1 MALWWG
7 MGKKHFSSQ
16 QRGCASTPPQ
26 HHLNDN
32 HTTTEL
38 GTELPLLLCDP
49 SIFTSPHIY
58 DNIAHYID
66 YTKSPNMSLFQY
78 FIPDRSNT
86 PLIVA
91 LTASITTIT
100 LILLN
105 RILYPPLPKLLRSPL
120 KTVLPTLP
128 KDELEKLEY
137 KPDTFPGARDVET
150 PYGSIRVYEFGPVG
164 AAKVLLVHGIS
175 TPCTTLTK
183 LALSL
188 ANHPSRPSRVMLF
201 DLFGR
206 GYSDNPAD
214 LPHDARLYVTQI
226 LIALA
231 SSPLPWTG
239 SDNSFN
245 LIGYSLGGAIATHF
259 AVSFPHLVKDLVL
272 LAPAGMIRPASFGT
286 LTRKVFTSGVL
297 PRAFLHLATRRR
309 LRRPIR
315 SSTKKGKAT
324 AKLHA
329 KEQLQQDPASKFVE
343 AETADDV
350 DGNGEPRTG
359 LERKVLR
366 QVQQQLVLHEGFVD
380 AFMACLKDAP
390 LMGQEGA
397 YEKLALRGGEKGKKT
412 VIILGRDDE
421 LVNPGEYEEDLKPLL
436 QEGNVVWKVVKGG
449 HDFPMT
455 WAEEVLEVVYE
466 VWSSKTT
473 FGNH

>member
-1 MALWWG
+1 MS
-7 MGKKHFSSQ
+7 FS
-16 QRGCASTPPQ
+16 
-26 HHLNDN
+26 
-32 HTTTEL
+32 
-38 GTELPLLLCDP
+38 
-49 SIFTSPHIY
+49 
-58 DNIAHYID
+58 
-66 YTKSPNMSLFQY
+66 QY

-86 PLIVA
+86 PLVVA
-91 LTASITTIT
+91 LTASITSIT
-100 LILLN
+100 LVILN
-105 RILYPPLPKLLRSPL
+105 RVLYPPLPKLLRSPL

-150 PYGSIRVYEFGPVG
+150 PYGSIRVYEFGPLTG
-164 AAKVLLVHGIS
+164 PKVLFVHGIS

-188 ANHPSRPSRVMLF
+188 ANHPSHPCRVLLF

-239 SDNSFN
+239 SENAFK
-245 LIGYSLGGAIATHF
+245 LIGYSLGGGIATHF
-259 AVSFPHLVKDLVL
+259 AVSFPHLIHDLVL

-286 LTRKVFTSGVL
+286 LTRKIFTSGIL
-297 PRAFLHLATRRR
+297 PHGFMHLATRRR

-315 SSTKKGKAT
+315 SSTKKAKAT

-329 KEQLQQDPASKFVE
+329 KEGKQDPASKFVE
-343 AETADDV
+343 AETADDA
-350 DGNGEPRTG
+350 DLNGEPRTQ
-359 LERKVLR
+359 LERKVQR
-366 QVQQQLVLHEGFVD
+366 QVQQQLGIHEGFVD

-390 LMGQEGA
+390 LMQQEGA
-397 YEKLALRGGEKGKKT
+397 YEKLALRAKDERGKT
-412 VIILGRDDE
+412 TAIILGEEDE
-421 LVNPGEYEEDLKPLL
+421 LVNPEEYKEDLLPLL
-436 QEGNVVWKVVKGG
+436 RGGGVVWEVVKGG

-455 WAEEVLEVVYE
+455 WAEEVLGVVDR
-466 VWSSKTT
+466 VW
-473 FGNH
+473 GWD